1 MPDSKMLSPIGT
13 QQDEEEAFQPP
24 SLKVLLWTQLS
35 HQRAAFEVGYVAL
48 AVP

>member
-1 MPDSKMLSPIGT
+1 MKRRPYN
-13 QQDEEEAFQPP
+13 PP
-24 SLKVLLWTQLS
+24 SSLRALLWTQLS